1 MPRNFIIKR
10 FLTLV
15 LRQTRLLVRRRRRWR
30 RLLHV
35 KFTAPP
41 QAQVERERD
50 NDTYMCW
57 EQNLPRTQ
65 SIHVRMCVCSYRFP
79 ICVSVYVCV
88 VIGGNRWFCLFA
100 HVESTWQAVRLSTP
114 SSCCCYYCCDKCFSP
129 EHKKRCAAGLSG
141 LSIHADTHSLPLSLP
156 FSLPLSMVVIYLIAC
171 KKPTHTHITIT
182 RKKIQI
188 PSTAQARNQ
197 QESYRCVSVHTQ
209 HLSI

>member
-65 SIHVRMCVCSYRFP
+65 SIHVRMCVCLYRFP

-88 VIGGNRWFCLFA
+88 LIGGNRWFCLFA

-129 EHKKRCAAGLSG
+129 EHKKKAAPPVSQVSQFMPILILS
-141 LSIHADTHSLPLSLP
+141 HTHSLIVNGRYLSYR
-156 FSLPLSMVVIYLIAC
+156 VQ
-171 KKPTHTHITIT
+171 KTHTYTHNNNKKKKYKFQAQHKLEIS
-182 RKKIQI
+182 RKAIVVWVY
-188 PSTAQARNQ
+188 T
-197 QESYRCVSVHTQ
+197 HTQ